1 MQLKSLLAAS
11 TLALSLGMAA
21 CGDGGEEPSKIPV
34 SVSDFEVRLNP
45 APGRPAAG
53 YGLVNGAAGL
63 GIKGASSPEAGRIE
77 MHVMEK
83 SGEGMRMKKVDLL
96 TIDSDNTLR
105 FEPGGRH
112 LMIFDIAEGA
122 TDDGQL
128 QINLSLDDNTTLS
141 LFAEV
146 N

>member
-1 MQLKSLLAAS
+1 MQLKSVFALS
-11 TLALSLGMAA
+11 TLALSLAVSA
-21 CGDGGEEPSKIPV
+21 CGEGEGDSAKIPV
-34 SVSDFEVRLNP
+34 TVSDFEVRLNP

-53 YGLVNGAAGL
+53 YGLVKGAAGL
-63 GIKGASSPEAGRIE
+63 GIKGAFSPEAGRIE
-77 MHVMEK
+77 MHIMEK

-112 LMIFDIAEGA
+112 LMIFDIADGA